1 MSNVHIKSCNVNE
14 EDGKWR
20 TPLHVA
26 MIFARDE
33 LCELLL
39 KQGADVSAKDSYSDS
54 SIQLALYHGRHKLR
68 EKFLQN
74 LAYFG

>member
-1 MSNVHIKSCNVNE
+1 MSNVHIKSFNVNE

-33 LCELLL
+33 LCELLVQYNL
-39 KQGADVSAKDSYSDS
+39 
-54 SIQLALYHGRHKLR
+54 LYTMVDT
-68 EKFLQN
+68 N
-74 LAYFG
+74 

>member
-39 KQGADVSAKDSYSDS
+39 KQGVTSVQKIATVTVQYN
-54 SIQLALYHGRHKLR
+54 LLYTMVDT
-68 EKFLQN
+68 N
-74 LAYFG
+74 